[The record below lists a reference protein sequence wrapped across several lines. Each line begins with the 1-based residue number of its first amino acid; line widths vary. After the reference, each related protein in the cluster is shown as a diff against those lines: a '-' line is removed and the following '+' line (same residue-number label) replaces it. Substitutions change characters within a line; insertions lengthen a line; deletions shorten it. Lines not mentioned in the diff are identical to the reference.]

1 MANGFERAFGD
12 FENAIQSLA
21 LREVAGHWRELCAS
35 GQLPGWI
42 DIRPSALRKHLSIV
56 WSYDYLPDED
66 DFVGKLAGH
75 GIAGVS
81 SEPFK
86 GTRLSA
92 LRPGD
97 KYPRSLIRA
106 KRVLHEPALYHGKG
120 LVYMT
125 ANSPGVGE
133 RIVMP
138 LQGRGTQSPGIFGAT
153 EYKNIAEWKASEMGA
168 EVEEWFSLEGAF
180 TAPA

>member
-1 MANGFERAFGD
+1 MGDGFEGVFAG
-12 FENAIQSLA
+12 FENAIQSPA
-21 LREVAGHWRELCAS
+21 LKEVAGHWREICAS

-42 DIRPSALRKHLSIV
+42 DIRPSALKKHLSIV
-56 WSYDYLPDED
+56 WSYDYMPGED
-66 DFVGKLAGH
+66 DFIGKLAGH
-75 GIAGVS
+75 GIVGVS
-81 SEPFK
+81 SQPFK

-92 LRPGD
+92 LRPDD

-106 KRVLHEPALYHGKG
+106 RRVLHEPALYHGKG

-125 ANSPGVGE
+125 ADSRGVGE

-138 LQGRGTQSPGIFGAT
+138 LQGQGALSSGIFGAT
-153 EYKNIAEWKASEMGA
+153 EYKNIADWKVSEMAA
-168 EVEEWFSLEGAF
+168 EVEDWFSLAGVF